1 MLIVLLIFIALS
13 AFFAIMYLIERKRRH
28 TFSKYLDKIA
38 VSIGEEA
45 GTPPLY
51 IYERLRKRIE
61 ELQNGIL
68 ESEKERKNVFT
79 ILNNITDPIIIV
91 RGDGVVT
98 FANIAGRDITRPG
111 IEGRKV
117 YEILVFQK

>member
-1 MLIVLLIFIALS
+1 MLIGLLIFIALS

-68 ESEKERKNVFT
+68 ESEKER
-79 ILNNITDPIIIV
+79 
-91 RGDGVVT
+91 
-98 FANIAGRDITRPG
+98 
-111 IEGRKV
+111 
-117 YEILVFQK
+117 